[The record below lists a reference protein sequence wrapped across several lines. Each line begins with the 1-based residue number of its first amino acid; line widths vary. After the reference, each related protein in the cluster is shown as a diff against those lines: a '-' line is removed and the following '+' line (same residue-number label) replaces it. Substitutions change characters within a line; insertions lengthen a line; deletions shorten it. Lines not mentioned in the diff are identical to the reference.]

1 ATMAALVLGLLIA
14 SAKNSYDTLRSELT
28 HVSANVILLDRLMAH
43 YGPETSEARHL
54 LRGSVLRAL
63 DRMWPER
70 RSQPGQLDPGAPSE
84 DLYDRI
90 EQLSPQS
97 DAQRLQQPGKLRPDR
112 RTPGSPGGRL
122 AAVRCSE
129 APQLQPV
136 TRLRRRERRGCTG
149 VRCDK
154 GPAHGRRVP

>member
-1 ATMAALVLGLLIA
+1 MDRECHWIVSATVVSCIVFACVFGGALLGMFLRASLPEHHLSADSRDFIKLGTGLIATMGDLVLGLLIA
-14 SAKNSYDTLRSELT
+14 SAENSYDTLRNELT
-28 HVSANVILLDRLMAH
+28 DVSANVILLDRLMAH

-97 DAQRLQQPGKLRPDR
+97 DAQRLQQP
-112 RTPGSPGGRL
+112 
-122 AAVRCSE
+122 
-129 APQLQPV
+129 
-136 TRLRRRERRGCTG
+136 
-149 VRCDK
+149 
-154 GPAHGRRVP
+154 